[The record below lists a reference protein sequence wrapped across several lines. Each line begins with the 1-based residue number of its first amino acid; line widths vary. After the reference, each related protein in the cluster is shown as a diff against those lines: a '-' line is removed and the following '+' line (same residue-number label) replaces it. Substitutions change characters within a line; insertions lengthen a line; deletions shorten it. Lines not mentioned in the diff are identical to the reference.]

1 MDAVLANLKGAM
13 NKDALKAMWAD
24 TRFHTVL
31 DKNLLDLMV
40 SQGNWII
47 TKGVVKAETP
57 TAESLRPYLV
67 EGPLKAI
74 DPARV
79 EVP

>member
-13 NKDALKAMWAD
+13 NKDTLKAMWAD
-24 TRFHTVL
+24 TQFRMTL

-47 TKGVVKAETP
+47 TKGVVKAEAP
-57 TAESLRPYLV
+57 TAISMRPYLMD
-67 EGPLKAI
+67 GPLKTI
-74 DPARV
+74 DPGRV
-79 EVP
+79 TLP